1 MHRLTFVKCPKCN
14 ELTRQKVIRSERN
27 SEKVI
32 IRRRL
37 CMVCE
42 HKWHTVQYPE
52 VIIEDKKAGYVRQ
65 NQTFIDTK
73 LC

>member
-1 MHRLTFVKCPKCN
+1 MHRLTFVKCPKCD
-14 ELTRQKVIRSERN
+14 ELTRQKVIRSQRN

-52 VIIEDKKAGYVRQ
+52 VTIEDKKAGYVRL
-65 NQTFIDTK
+65 N
-73 LC
+73 

>member
-42 HKWHTVQYPE
+42 HTWHTVQYPE
-52 VIIEDKKAGYVRQ
+52 VTIEDKKAGYVRL
-65 NQTFIDTK
+65 N
-73 LC
+73 

>member
-14 ELTRQKVIRSERN
+14 ELTRQKVIRSQRN

-37 CMVCE
+37 CMLCE

-52 VIIEDKKAGYVRQ
+52 VTIEDKKAGYVRL
-65 NQTFIDTK
+65 N
-73 LC
+73 

>member
-14 ELTRQKVIRSERN
+14 ELTRQKVIRSQRN

-52 VIIEDKKAGYVRQ
+52 VNIEDKKAGYVRL
-65 NQTFIDTK
+65 N
-73 LC
+73 

>member
-14 ELTRQKVIRSERN
+14 QLTRQKVIRSQRN

-52 VIIEDKKAGYVRQ
+52 VTIEDKKAGYVRL
-65 NQTFIDTK
+65 N
-73 LC
+73 

>member
-14 ELTRQKVIRSERN
+14 ELTRQKVIRSQRN

-37 CMVCE
+37 CMSCE

-52 VIIEDKKAGYVRQ
+52 VTIEDKKAGYVRL
-65 NQTFIDTK
+65 N
-73 LC
+73 

>member
-42 HKWHTVQYPE
+42 HRWHTVQYPE
-52 VIIEDKKAGYVRQ
+52 VTIEDKKAGYVRQ
-65 NQTFIDTK
+65 N
-73 LC
+73 